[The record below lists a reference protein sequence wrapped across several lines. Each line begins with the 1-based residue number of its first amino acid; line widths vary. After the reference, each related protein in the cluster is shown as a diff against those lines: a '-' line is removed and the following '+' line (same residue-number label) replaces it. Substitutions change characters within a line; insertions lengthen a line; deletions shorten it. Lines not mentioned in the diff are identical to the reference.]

1 MDSPEQ
7 WRWLWL
13 VAAGFFAVAEMLTPA
28 SFFMAPFALGA
39 FVAAILAFAGVSVP
53 IEFFVFL
60 VVSIAT
66 LIALRPLS
74 RRLDRTVIDHRVG
87 SRRLLGRSATVLTDI
102 PAGDEVGMVR
112 VDREEWRAQSVDG
125 VAIPAGAQ
133 VKVADVVGTRVI
145 VTVTSLPPEDSD
157 GDGDGAATDPLPD
170 PDTADPP
177 PTDPAR

>member
-28 SFFMAPFALGA
+28 SFFMAPFAVGS

-53 IEFFVFL
+53 IEFVVFI

-66 LIALRPLS
+66 LVALRPLS
-74 RRLDRTVIDHRVG
+74 RRLDRTVVDHRVG
-87 SRRLLGRSATVLTDI
+87 SRRLLGQSGTVLSAI
-102 PAGDEVGMVR
+102 PAGDDVGMVR
-112 VDREEWRAQSVDG
+112 VDREQWRAQSVDG
-125 VAIPAGAQ
+125 VPIPAGARIR
-133 VKVADVVGTRVI
+133 VADVVGTRVI
-145 VTVTSLPPEDSD
+145 VTVTALPASD
-157 GDGDGAATDPLPD
+157 EPAAD

-177 PTDPAR
+177 PTDPLGKERPL

>member
-13 VAAGFFAVAEMLTPA
+13 VAAGFFAVAEMLTPV
-28 SFFMAPFALGA
+28 SFFMAPFALGS

-53 IEFFVFL
+53 IEFVVFL

-66 LIALRPLS
+66 LVALRPLS
-74 RRLDRTVIDHRVG
+74 RRLDRTVVDHRVG
-87 SRRLLGRSATVLTDI
+87 SRRLLGRPATVLTAI
-102 PAGDEVGMVR
+102 PAGDDVGLVR
-112 VDREEWRAQSVDG
+112 VDREEWRAQSLDG
-125 VAIPAGAQ
+125 VPIPAGAR

-145 VTVTSLPPEDSD
+145 VTLTTPPPN
-157 GDGDGAATDPLPD
+157 GDGSDAD

-177 PTDPAR
+177 PTDPLGKERPL

>member
-13 VAAGFFAVAEMLTPA
+13 VAAGFFAVAEMLTPV
-28 SFFMAPFALGA
+28 SFFMAPFALGS

-53 IEFFVFL
+53 IEFVVFL

-87 SRRLLGRSATVLTDI
+87 SRRLLGRSATVLSAI

-125 VAIPAGAQ
+125 APIPAGAQ

-145 VTVTSLPPEDSD
+145 VTVTAPPPEVD
-157 GDGDGAATDPLPD
+157 DGDGAAAEPEPD

-177 PTDPAR
+177 PTDSAR